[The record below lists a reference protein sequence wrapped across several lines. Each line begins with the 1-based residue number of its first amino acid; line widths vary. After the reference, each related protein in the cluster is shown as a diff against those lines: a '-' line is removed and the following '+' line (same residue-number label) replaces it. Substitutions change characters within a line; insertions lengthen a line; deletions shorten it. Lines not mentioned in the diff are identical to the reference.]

1 LGLFSFV
8 LFAKG
13 SFLGPGLRNLQ
24 ACAPIRMR
32 YPRSEGREGAPGGT
46 TRAEPAGVSVN
57 DGAIHRGSHW
67 MSRPRCGTSWL
78 VATLSSALVAC
89 AGGRVAAV
97 PDQKSTAEGMS
108 FEQFLHTSDPEAV
121 IAQSRHDV
129 IVARVLVAAKGT
141 PTNGTPPVVEIE
153 VQEVL
158 SGKMS
163 RAPAHA
169 LWEAVPHDVDWVGS
183 GADARI
189 AEWAARPLPGP
200 AAGTAWILVGSL
212 DTTSGREGI
221 FRVSPRGRFEYSEQ
235 RRAWALRALA
245 ARTIQ

>member
-1 LGLFSFV
+1 M
-8 LFAKG
+8 
-13 SFLGPGLRNLQ
+13 N
-24 ACAPIRMR
+24 
-32 YPRSEGREGAPGGT
+32 
-46 TRAEPAGVSVN
+46 
-57 DGAIHRGSHW
+57 
-67 MSRPRCGTSWL
+67 RPRCGTSWL

-89 AGGRVAAV
+89 AAAPVAAV
-97 PDQKSTAEGMS
+97 PDGAQKSTAEGMS
-108 FEQFLHTSDPEAV
+108 FEQFLQTSNPEAV

-141 PTNGTPPVVEIE
+141 PTNGAPPMVEIE

-163 RAPAHA
+163 RAPARA

-200 AAGTAWILVGSL
+200 DAGTVWILVGSL
-212 DTTSGREGI
+212 DTARGREGI
-221 FRVSPRGRFEYSEQ
+221 FLVSPRGRFEYSEE